1 MRNRSL
7 LGKFCRRRLLARKIS
22 VYGGFPLENSNDIA
36 ERPRPF
42 APGIQCAAA
51 MAVINSI
58 ADLREL
64 ARRRIPR
71 AIFEYADRGSYDELT
86 LARNRRDLLAIEF
99 RQRVMRD
106 LSTLSV
112 ASSLVGQ
119 PVTMPLAIAPT
130 GLTGLFYGDGEIHG
144 ARAAAAFG
152 IPFCLST
159 MSICS
164 IEDVHQAVPEP
175 FWFQLYLMR
184 DRGFNRELIERAH
197 AAHCSALVLTV
208 DLQVQGLRRRDPKNG
223 LSIPPRLTLANALD
237 IATKPAW
244 ALRVLLGK
252 RRSFGNLTAR
262 LGTAA
267 GLATLSQWIASQ
279 FDPAVTWQDI
289 QWVRDL
295 WPGKLIIKG
304 ILDSEDALSAAAQG
318 VDAIVVSNHGG
329 RQLDGAASSISVL
342 PQIVESV
349 AGRCE
354 VWFDGG
360 VQSGQDMLRALAL
373 GARGCLIGKSFL
385 YALGAMGGRGV
396 TLALNLLRRE
406 LEVTMAL
413 TGCTDIRQ
421 VDAGIL
427 RIPRQA

>member
-1 MRNRSL
+1 L
-7 LGKFCRRRLLARKIS
+7 TI
-22 VYGGFPLENSNDIA
+22 
-36 ERPRPF
+36 
-42 APGIQCAAA
+42 
-51 MAVINSI
+51 INSI

-71 AIFEYADRGSYDELT
+71 AIFEYADRGSYDEVT
-86 LARNRRDLLAIEF
+86 LERNRRDLGAIEF
-99 RQRVMRD
+99 RQRVLRD

-112 ASSLVGQ
+112 ASSMLGQ
-119 PVTMPLAIAPT
+119 AVSMPLAIAPT

-144 ARAAAAFG
+144 ARAAQAFG

-175 FWFQLYLMR
+175 FWFQVYLMR
-184 DRGFNRELIERAH
+184 DRGFNQELIARAA

-223 LSIPPRLTLANALD
+223 LSIPPRLTLRNALD

-244 ALRVLLGK
+244 ALSVLCGK
-252 RRSFGNLTAR
+252 RRGFGNLVG
-262 LGTAA
+262 LGRPQ
-267 GLATLSQWIASQ
+267 GLTTLSEWIASQ
-279 FDPAVTWQDI
+279 FDPSVTWQDLA
-289 QWVRDL
+289 WVRSL

-304 ILDSEDALSAAAQG
+304 ILEAEDARTAAAQG

-329 RQLDGAASSISVL
+329 RQLDGAPSSISVL
-342 PQIVESV
+342 PEIVNAV

-354 VWFDGG
+354 VWMDGG

-373 GARGCLIGKSFL
+373 GAKACLIGKSFL
-385 YALGAMGGRGV
+385 YALGAMGGAGV

-406 LEVTMAL
+406 LEVSLAL
-413 TGCTDIRQ
+413 TGSTDIRQ
-421 VDAGIL
+421 VDASIL
-427 RIPRQA
+427 RGASVLRPNPG

>member
-1 MRNRSL
+1 
-7 LGKFCRRRLLARKIS
+7 
-22 VYGGFPLENSNDIA
+22 
-36 ERPRPF
+36 
-42 APGIQCAAA
+42 

-223 LSIPPRLTLANALD
+223 LSIPPRLTAANALD

-262 LGTAA
+262 LGTGA

-304 ILDSEDALSAAAQG
+304 ILDPDDALSAAAQG

-329 RQLDGAASSISVL
+329 RQLDGAPSSISVL
-342 PQIVESV
+342 PQIVEAL

-421 VDAGIL
+421 VNAGIL
-427 RIPRQA
+427 RTPRPA